1 MVIMNGY
8 NMVMPRG
15 KNAARLGDVI
25 EAVVSSLGHGKNFHG
40 WRMVA
45 KWPEIVGP
53 QLARCSKAVR
63 YANGV
68 LYVAVTGDA
77 WRQELE
83 MHLEHIISAMHAL
96 RGGKAVERIVLRGG
110 SYLEQTDEQNDG

>member
-1 MVIMNGY
+1 M
-8 NMVMPRG
+8 G

-25 EAVVSSLGHGKNFHG
+25 EAVVGSLGQGKNFHG

-45 KWPEIVGP
+45 RWPEIVGP
-53 QLARCSKAVR
+53 QLARCSRAVR
-63 YANGV
+63 FSEGV

-83 MHLEHIISAMHAL
+83 MHLEHILGTIHSQ
-96 RGGKAVERIVLRGG
+96 RGGKAVEKIVLRSG
-110 SYLEQTDEQNDG
+110 SYLEQNNERNDG

>member
-1 MVIMNGY
+1 MNGY
-8 NMVMPRG
+8 KMMMARG

-25 EAVVSSLGHGKNFHG
+25 EAVVGSLGQGKNYHG

-63 YANGV
+63 YADGL
-68 LYVAVTGDA
+68 LYVVVTGDA

-83 MHLEHIISAMHAL
+83 MHLEHIISAIHAL

-110 SYLEQTDEQNDG
+110 SHVEQIDEQSDDRR

>member
-1 MVIMNGY
+1 MMT
-8 NMVMPRG
+8 PRG
-15 KNAARLGDVI
+15 KNAALLGDVI
-25 EAVVSSLGHGKNFHG
+25 EAVVGSLGHRKNFHG

-63 YANGV
+63 YADGV
-68 LYVAVTGDA
+68 LYVVVTGDA

-83 MHLEHIISAMHAL
+83 MHLEHIINAIHAL
-96 RGGKAVERIVLRGG
+96 RGGTAVERIVLRAG
-110 SYLEQTDEQNDG
+110 SHLEQTDEQSDDRR